1 MYEKVIIVGN
11 LGQDP
16 EMRYTPSG
24 NPVTN
29 LNVAVNRTWTN
40 PEGQQQKDTTWFRV
54 AVWGKQAESCNQ
66 YLSKGRQVLIE
77 GDRIKARAYKDRD
90 GEAAA
95 SLEFTAT
102 RVRFMGGRSESTEAP
117 SMEGEP
123 PIEEEGEIP
132 F

>member
-11 LGQDP
+11 LGRDP

-24 NPVTN
+24 KPVTN
-29 LNVAVNRTWTN
+29 LNVATNRRWTN
-40 PEGQQQKDTTWFRV
+40 AEGQPQEETTWFRV
-54 AVWGKQAESCNQ
+54 AVWGKQAETCNQ
-66 YLSKGRQVLIE
+66 YLSKGSRVLIE

-90 GEAAA
+90 GEPAA

-102 RVRFMGGRSESTEAP
+102 RVRFLGGRGEPTEAP
-117 SMEGEP
+117 AGEP
-123 PIEEEGEIP
+123 PIEQEGEIP

>member
-1 MYEKVIIVGN
+1 MYEKIIIVGN
-11 LGQDP
+11 LGRDP

-40 PEGQQQKDTTWFRV
+40 SEGQQQKDTTWFRV

-66 YLSKGRQVLIE
+66 YLSKGSQVLIE
-77 GDRIKARAYKDRD
+77 GDRIKARAYKNRD
-90 GEAAA
+90 GEPAA
-95 SLEFTAT
+95 SLDFTA
-102 RVRFMGGRSESTEAP
+102 RNVRFLGGRGASSETTVD
-117 SMEGEP
+117 EP
-123 PIEEEGEIP
+123 PIEQEAEIP

>member
-11 LGQDP
+11 LGRDP

-29 LNVAVNRTWTN
+29 MNVAVNRTWTN
-40 PEGQQQKDTTWFRV
+40 SEGQQQKDTTWFRV
-54 AVWGKQAESCNQ
+54 AVWGKQAETCNQ
-66 YLSKGRQVLIE
+66 YLSKGSRVLIE
-77 GDRIKARAYKDRD
+77 GDRIQARAYKNRD
-90 GEAAA
+90 GEPAA

-102 RVRFMGGRSESTEAP
+102 RVRFMGGRGEPTEAP
-117 SMEGEP
+117 AGEP
-123 PIEEEGEIP
+123 PIEQEGEIP